1 MNKTKKRIFVE
12 AKRLFETQ
20 GYYNTTVR
28 EITNAAGVNSGL
40 FSYYFKNKYNLAV
53 QMYNNIF
60 QNILTLAK
68 ENFGDIE
75 NPAVFM
81 GIMMRMHTYTIND
94 EMAIKF
100 TIDALKE
107 GIFETS
113 MLEKSIELIINI
125 NKYYKTNLSREERE
139 ILLTTTLGVERS
151 LITQNYLGRFHLDSK
166 AISDNVLR
174 SHLFNFGLKRKEIDK
189 CITEVQKN
197 FKKLQK
203 DEPHLVNRIMNS

>member
-1 MNKTKKRIFVE
+1 MNKTKKKIFIE
-12 AKRLFETQ
+12 AKRLFESQ

-94 EMAIKF
+94 EIAIKF

-107 GIFETS
+107 GLFEVS
-113 MLEKSIELIINI
+113 MLEKSTDLIKNI
-125 NKYYKTNLSREERE
+125 DRYYKFEMSLESQS
-139 ILLTTTLGVERS
+139 ILLTMTLGVERA

-166 AISDNVLR
+166 AISDKTLS

-189 CITEVQKN
+189 CIKEVQKN
-197 FKKLQK
+197 FNKLQK
-203 DEPHLVNRIMNS
+203 NEPNLVNKIMNS